1 MFKTFRFVFLCALM
15 AFFSSQLFS
24 QGTVEG
30 TVIDEQTDE
39 PIFSA
44 NVLVKGSTRGVSTD
58 FDGKFSLQVESLPAV
73 ISISFIGYKQKEITV
88 QEYRKDLVVKLV
100 PDQVIMEAA
109 EVVGERISER
119 QKQAPLTVE
128 SLDVIAIKEAP
139 SGNFYESLGNLKGVD
154 ITSASLAFKV
164 INTRGFNSTSPVRS
178 LQLIDGV
185 DNQSPGLNFS
195 LGNFLGASDLD
206 LMRVDIIAGASSAFY
221 GPGAFNGVINMTT
234 KDPFQFPGFAF
245 QMKMGERAL
254 FEQSFRLAE
263 VIKDEEGNDKFAV
276 KVNFFWMKANDWEAT
291 NDNPTIDSEHGKDNP
306 GGYDAVNRYGDE
318 DLVGGNSYD
327 LSPSQ
332 RLEYPG
338 LGTFYRTG
346 YWESDVV
353 NYNTNNLKTNVG
365 FYYKPTDETVLNY
378 TLNYSTGNTIYQGDN
393 RYALRGI
400 QFWQN
405 KIEFKKEDQFFIR
418 AYSTQEDAGDTYDAV
433 VTAFEMQNEAKGTRN
448 WNTDYST
455 YWKQVIV
462 DMIEQLPGY
471 GDIEDQYPRPQFN
484 DFDSAEEFAA
494 AYQAWIPV
502 FNDAVANL
510 LAQYPDQLQAFH
522 DMARDN
528 ADNQVALLSNHP
540 LYEPGTPEFERQ
552 FNSVTSRYFNEG
564 GSRFY
569 DRSALY
575 HVHGEYEFHPDW
587 LDIKIGGNTRWY
599 RPDSRG
605 TIFSDTL
612 EYQYQ
617 NGEPI
622 DSAYRQIKNF
632 EYGVYLGLEK
642 EFLEDRLKTNFS
654 IRMDK
659 NQNFDYLFSPA
670 LSAVYTADKN
680 NIFRATF
687 SSAIRN
693 PTLADQYLFYDV
705 GRAIL
710 LGNVDGIYAAGN
722 DSLVTVESFGDY
734 LNSPSLSEGVSKLEY
749 FNVPAI
755 RPEKVKTIE
764 LGYRG
769 TLFEQ
774 LYIDWA
780 TYFSWYDDFIGYNI
794 GIDLTLDNQTSFPSS
809 VQVYRLAANARDRV
823 TTMGTSL
830 GLNYYFKRYTLSGNY
845 SFNRLDLQG
854 SDDPIIPAFN
864 TPEHKFN
871 LGLSGRDMTWG
882 NWKGMGFGV
891 NYKWVDGFVFAGSP
905 QFTGF
910 VPSYDMVDFQVN
922 KKLEKYNAT
931 IKLGASNVFGI
942 KPLFEGGPDA
952 VKNALDNRVMQVFG
966 GPFIGRLAYFSIL
979 FEIDKK

>member
-1 MFKTFRFVFLCALM
+1 MHSLFRIAFSVMLLV
-15 AFFSSQLFS
+15 FFSHATWA
-24 QGTVEG
+24 QGTIEG
-30 TVIDEQTDE
+30 KVIDAGTNE
-39 PIFSA
+39 PVFSA

-58 FDGKFSLQVESLPAV
+58 FDGNFVLQVEEVPV
-73 ISISFIGYKQKEITV
+73 TISVTFIGYKPKEV
-88 QEYRKDLVVKLV
+88 QVSDYRKDLTVKLFTN
-100 PDQVIMEAA
+100 QVMMEAA
-109 EVVGERISER
+109 EVVGDRISER

-128 SLDVIAIKEAP
+128 TMDVIAIKEAP

-154 ITSASLAFKV
+154 LTSASLAFKV
-164 INTRGFNSTSPVRS
+164 VNTRGFNSTSPVRS

-234 KDPFQFPGFAF
+234 KDPFQFPGFSF
-245 QMKMGERAL
+245 SMKAGERSL

-263 VIKDEEGNDKFAV
+263 VIKDKEGNDKFAV
-276 KVNFFWMKANDWEAT
+276 KVNFFWMKANDWEAN
-291 NDNPTIDSEHGKDNP
+291 NDNPTIDSEDGKDNP

-318 DLVGGNSYD
+318 DLEGGNSYD
-327 LSPSQ
+327 LSPGQ
-332 RLEYPG
+332 RLDYPG

-346 YWESDVV
+346 YWERDMV

-365 FYYKPTDETVLNY
+365 FYYKPTEETVLNY

-400 QFWQN
+400 QFYQN
-405 KIEFKKEDQFFIR
+405 KVEFKKEDKFFIR
-418 AYSTQEDAGDTYDAV
+418 AYSTQEDAGQTYDAV
-433 VTAFEMQNEAKGTRN
+433 VTAFEMQNDAKGTRN
-448 WNTDYST
+448 WNTNYST
-455 YWKQVIV
+455 YWRQVIT
-462 DMIEQLPGY
+462 DLIEELPGY
-471 GDIEDQYPRPQFN
+471 DEITEQYPQPQFN
-484 DFDSAEEFAA
+484 DFDSAEEFSQ
-494 AYQAWIPV
+494 AYQAWVPQ
-502 FNDAVANL
+502 FNNAVSNFL
-510 LAQYPDQLQAFH
+510 SQYPDQLQVFH
-522 DMARDN
+522 DMARNN
-528 ADNQVALLSNHP
+528 ADTEVSLLSNHE

-552 FNSVTSRYFNEG
+552 FADVTSRYFNEG

-569 DRSALY
+569 DKSALY
-575 HVHGEYEFHPDW
+575 HIHGEYEFHPQW

-612 EYQYQ
+612 QYEYQD
-617 NGEPI
+617 GMVV
-622 DSAYRQIKNF
+622 DSAYRKVENF
-632 EYGVYLGLEK
+632 EYGIYAGFERK
-642 EFLEDRLKTNFS
+642 FLEDRLKTNFS

-659 NQNFDYLFSPA
+659 NKNFDYLFSPA
-670 LSAVYTADKN
+670 LSAVYTVDKN
-680 NIFRATF
+680 NTFRATF

-693 PTLADQYLFYDV
+693 PTLADQYLYYDV

-710 LGNVDGIYAAGN
+710 LGNVDGIYAEGN
-722 DSLVTVESFGDY
+722 DSLVTVESFGEY
-734 LNSPSLSEGVSKLEY
+734 LNSPSLSEGRSKLEY
-749 FNVPAI
+749 FHVPAI

-769 TLFEQ
+769 TLFEK
-774 LYIDWA
+774 LYIDWG

-823 TTMGTSL
+823 ITMGSSL
-830 GLNYYFKRYTLSGNY
+830 GVSYYFRRFTLTGNY

-871 LGLSGRDMTWG
+871 LGINGRDMTWG
-882 NWKGMGFGV
+882 NWKNMGFGV
-891 NYKWVDGFVFAGSP
+891 NYKWVEGFVFAGSP

-910 VPSYDMVDFQVN
+910 VPTYDMVDFQVN
-922 KKLEKYNAT
+922 KKLKKYNAT

-952 VKNALDNRVMQVFG
+952 VRNALDNRVMQVFG